1 LFAPSTLTCARF
13 SVICYI
19 LSVKDRHNGNVL
31 LDATGALIHIDF
43 GFFLT
48 ASPGSNLFE
57 GTSSP
62 PPPPSCFSPFAFPK
76 PPTIQH
82 LSGGFERAPF
92 KLTKDIVDAL
102 RGSLSGYFEVH
113 TQSNANE

>member
-1 LFAPSTLTCARF
+1 
-13 SVICYI
+13 

-57 GTSSP
+57 GTLP
-62 PPPPSCFSPFAFPK
+62 P
-76 PPTIQH
+76 
-82 LSGGFERAPF
+82 L
-92 KLTKDIVDAL
+92 
-102 RGSLSGYFEVH
+102 
-113 TQSNANE
+113 

>member
-1 LFAPSTLTCARF
+1 MQSVICSFNADVRSF

-57 GTSSP
+57 GTSP
-62 PPPPSCFSPFAFPK
+62 PPHPASLPLHFQSC
-76 PPTIQH
+76 
-82 LSGGFERAPF
+82 R
-92 KLTKDIVDAL
+92 
-102 RGSLSGYFEVH
+102 
-113 TQSNANE
+113 